1 MLLALFQPDIPQNL
15 GAAIRLGAC
24 LDTPVHVIEPCGFP
38 LSDKAIRRAA
48 LDYGD
53 PAEVVRHPDWNAFQA
68 AATGRIVLFTTR
80 GAVPLHDFAFRPDD
94 ILLFGR
100 ESAGVPDFVHESA
113 DARVIIPLSRGR
125 RSFNLTVSAAIGLSE
140 ALRQTGRFPEF
151 HPQDYPS
158 HD

>member
-53 PAEVVRHPDWNAFQA
+53 PGEVVSHPGWDAFRA
-68 AATGRIVLFTTR
+68 TATGRIVLFTTR
-80 GAVPLHDFAFRPDD
+80 GATPLHDFAFRPDD

-100 ESAGVPDFVHESA
+100 ESSGAPDFVHEAA
-113 DARVIIPLSRGR
+113 DARVIIPLSHGR

-151 HPQDYPS
+151 HPQDFPA